1 MAVIAVCLTAFP
13 AWAALVPPECA
24 TGEAPVSECG
34 LASLIG
40 VFVRVA
46 QFIFG
51 IAGSIALA
59 MFVYGGFVWLTSAG
73 SPDKIT
79 KGKNILVQT
88 IIALAIIF
96 GAYTGVQFLTE
107 ALVGGPAGETGIFE
121 GQSCEGANKIR
132 GTVFR
137 IAGELEC
144 IAGPNGCDELQ
155 SEGYTCRNPAGLT
168 DCIAGICPGGEDNVC
183 CRGEA
188 AKKEEKK
195 EEKKAP

>member
-1 MAVIAVCLTAFP
+1 MVVIAVCMTAFP
-13 AWAALVPPECA
+13 VLAALVPPECA
-24 TGEAPVSECG
+24 TGLARVEECG

-96 GAYTGVQFLTE
+96 GAYTGVQFLTG
-107 ALVGGPAGETGIFE
+107 ALTGGESKVQIE
-121 GQSCEGANKIR
+121 GQACVGANKKA
-132 GTVFR
+132 GTNLRLATGNLKCVTS
-137 IAGELEC
+137 
-144 IAGPNGCDELQ
+144 CDDLAD
-155 SEGYTCRNPAGLT
+155 EGYSKQTVAPGL
-168 DCIAGICPGGEDNVC
+168 DCIPGFFPEEPREIQC
-183 CRGEA
+183 CSGSEA

-195 EEKKAP
+195 AP